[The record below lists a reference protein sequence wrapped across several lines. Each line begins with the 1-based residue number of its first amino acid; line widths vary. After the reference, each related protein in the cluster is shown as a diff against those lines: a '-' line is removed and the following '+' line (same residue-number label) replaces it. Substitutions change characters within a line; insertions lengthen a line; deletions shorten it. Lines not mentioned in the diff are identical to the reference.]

1 MFTTSCGE
9 REVVQTRQKTGCL
22 FTRIAID
29 KSTAR
34 GWKYGNRVL
43 KRAFERLERHAGKL
57 ARAVLRGR
65 DGGSAVLLPDT
76 TAFLEA
82 IERPY
87 NWDVTDTFA
96 G

>member
-1 MFTTSCGE
+1 
-9 REVVQTRQKTGCL
+9 L

-34 GWKYGNRVL
+34 DWKYGNRVL

-65 DGGSAVLLPDT
+65 DGGSAVLLPD
-76 TAFLEA
+76 
-82 IERPY
+82 
-87 NWDVTDTFA
+87 
-96 G
+96 